1 MIRLRWVLP
10 LVALLLLVA
19 AFLQSKRLPM
29 TFTTAPAA
37 AQSMGAAA
45 AWNKV
50 GSYITAPS
58 PSIAAAAPSPSLA
71 IAPESNASGAPPS
84 TPPAASAAPQQI
96 VLQTMDGAYTDDQ
109 LGALEQPLAD
119 ALRYVQERTGM
130 TLKAP
135 VTVQFS
141 NEQGCSLSG
150 VAYTKE
156 RRIVLFVCP
165 DTELRR
171 ATAILAHEFVHQLA
185 ADHYGAPHYN
195 ADLMLSEGLAQWG
208 MGKYALGEHPD
219 FRSLVQKEYP
229 YDLLPLTLDSREVES
244 FVILRHL
251 YDQWASYAE
260 WIIATKGRT
269 ALDEL
274 YIGGDGRR
282 PGSAPYERVLGMP
295 LDTAEQQWKAWIEQ

>member
-1 MIRLRWVLP
+1 MLSRSRWMLP
-10 LVALLLLVA
+10 LAALLLLLA
-19 AFLQSKRLPM
+19 AFQQSKRLPM
-29 TFTTAPAA
+29 TFTAPPTD

-45 AWNKV
+45 AWNNL
-50 GSYITAPS
+50 GSNTAAPLPS
-58 PSIAAAAPSPSLA
+58 LAAAPEPQAPAAPS
-71 IAPESNASGAPPS
+71 S
-84 TPPAASAAPQQI
+84 TPPAASAPPPQI
-96 VLQTMDGAYTDDQ
+96 VLQTVDGAYTDEQ
-109 LGALEQPLAD
+109 LEALEQPLAD

-156 RRIVLFVCP
+156 RRITLFVCP

-185 ADHYGAPHYN
+185 ADHYGTPHYD
-195 ADLMLSEGLAQWG
+195 ADLMLSEGIAQWG
-208 MGKYALGEHPD
+208 MGKYALGEYPD
-219 FRSLVQKEYP
+219 FRTLVQKEYP
-229 YDLLPLTLDSREVES
+229 YDLLPLALDSREVES

-251 YDQWASYAE
+251 YDQWAAYVE
-260 WIIATKGRT
+260 WIIATEGRA
-269 ALDEL
+269 ALDQL

-282 PGSAPYERVLGMP
+282 SGSAPYEHVLGMP
-295 LDTAEQQWKAWIEQ
+295 LDTAEQQWKAWIEE